1 MIILYYKV
9 FYNNKRLLKGTYFI
23 PNLNFTFQGERLGTV
38 FDRFAAEIEEDPALM
53 VFSLDGVALTRTDRL
68 QNTNFD
74 LTKIIVA
81 EKNYSK
87 AVKTIQVR
95 SLC

>member
-1 MIILYYKV
+1 
-9 FYNNKRLLKGTYFI
+9 
-23 PNLNFTFQGERLGTV
+23 LGIV
-38 FDRFAAEIEEDPALM
+38 FDRFAAEIEEDPASM

-68 QNTNFD
+68 QSTNFD

-87 AVKTIQVR
+87 AVKTIQVC